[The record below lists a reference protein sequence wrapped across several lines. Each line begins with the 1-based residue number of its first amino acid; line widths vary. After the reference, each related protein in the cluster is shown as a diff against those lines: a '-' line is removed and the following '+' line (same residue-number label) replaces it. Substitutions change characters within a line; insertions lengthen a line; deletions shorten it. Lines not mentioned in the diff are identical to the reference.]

1 MQGNS
6 VMTYFLDTN
15 IISYILNGNTNVKN
29 RIEELILQDNNISVP
44 IFAYYE
50 IKRGLISVG
59 ATAKFERFDNFV
71 KVCNLVN
78 VDISTFDLASQIY
91 AQLKQTGNLIEDA
104 DLLIGV
110 SALEHNAILI
120 TNNANHL
127 QRIPNLQIEVI
138 N

>member
-1 MQGNS
+1 
-6 VMTYFLDTN
+6 MTYFLDTN
-15 IISYILNGNTNVKN
+15 VISYILNGNINVKN
-29 RIEELILQDNNISVP
+29 RIEKLILQDNNISIP

-50 IKRGLISVG
+50 IKRGLLSVG
-59 ATAKFERFDNFV
+59 ATAKFKCFDNFV

-91 AQLKQTGNLIEDA
+91 AQFKQTGNLIEDA

>member
-15 IISYILNGNTNVKN
+15 IISYILNGNTNVKK
-29 RIEELILQDNNISVP
+29 RIEELILQDNDISVP
-44 IFAYYE
+44 IFAYYD
-50 IKRGLISVG
+50 IKSGFLSVCV
-59 ATAKFERFDNFV
+59 TTKFERFDNFV

>member
-15 IISYILNGNTNVKN
+15 IISYILNGNTNVKK
-29 RIEELILQDNNISVP
+29 RIEELILQD

-50 IKRGLISVG
+50 IKRGLLSVG

>member
-1 MQGNS
+1 
-6 VMTYFLDTN
+6 MTYFLDTN
-15 IISYILNGNTNVKN
+15 VISYILNGNINVKN
-29 RIEELILQDNNISVP
+29 RIEELILQDNNISVT

-50 IKRGLISVG
+50 IKRGLLSVG
-59 ATAKFERFDNFV
+59 ATAKFECFDNFV

-127 QRIPNLQIEVI
+127 QRIPNLQIEII

>member
-50 IKRGLISVG
+50 IKRGLHSVG

-104 DLLIGV
+104 DLLVGV